1 MPDEVEFQF
10 NIDGDADVGFVLDIS
25 TLFTVPEQAETT
37 DAAGPAPVDTGPVPT
52 PPDGG
57 VSHGPAPVDAGP
69 VPTPTDASPDSAI
82 AVTAD
87 NLEFTLDVQM
97 PSFGVEWAVG

>member
-1 MPDEVEFQF
+1 MSGSLRSNNEF
-10 NIDGDADVGFVLDIS
+10 LMRS
-25 TLFTVPEQAETT
+25 
-37 DAAGPAPVDTGPVPT
+37 
-52 PPDGG
+52 
-57 VSHGPAPVDAGP
+57 
-69 VPTPTDASPDSAI
+69 TPTDASPDSAI